1 MVLAV
6 VCGGLYFWGR
16 HLLSENAGEYS
27 RQVAEAEQEYV
38 AQMIQWL
45 QRPDDPRQ
53 SYDVEFFIS
62 AGVLEKI
69 VEVLRGRSITLENG
83 ATLEIRA
90 LNLDLRDG
98 FPLVRIEGAYHDG
111 SSGLSFGGQAAA
123 VLALEK
129 KEDGFFFRVR
139 PISFQPSL
147 GVGAVRFALGG
158 MLGSVSGMM
167 VRDYAETWPG
177 LRLPFERNIPV
188 RVPSL
193 EQEVII
199 KIGGKEGDPYV
210 KTEFTFPKIET
221 DLKVV
226 YQGLLFTRSG
236 IHLFADLE
244 KQSGEAD
251 RPIVPSESWGQ
262 MSLQD
267 KINALGFE
275 GRDIGIRV
283 SKRVF
288 AFAVARV
295 NDMPLENKLITLR
308 GKSRFGDLAHG
319 NVGPLY
325 YQIWLANP
333 PATHGTMQIA
343 TMKARVSTNGNEII
357 QYHATGTVQV
367 EGQVG
372 FHAQLGKP
380 EKPFAEPAQDKDPIG
395 VVFAPTAA
403 KLDGSFVLNKD
414 DPTLP
419 IIAIMMNEQK
429 DVELKARLRIP
440 GFGHVT
446 IHPKF
451 TLPHSRMTRIK
462 LPLELK
468 NHGEVRLGKDR
479 AGYGLEFSQ
488 VNCVAAAEWLTITAD
503 ADLSLGDDK

>member
-1 MVLAV
+1 MKQPSSKIFLSLGITLLVLAV

-283 SKRVF
+283 SKRVL
-288 AFAVARV
+288 
-295 NDMPLENKLITLR
+295 PLQWRGSMTCPWRINSSHCAAKAGSVIWLMAMSALCIT
-308 GKSRFGDLAHG
+308 RFGWPI
-319 NVGPLY
+319 PL
-325 YQIWLANP
+325 P
-333 PATHGTMQIA
+333 PME
-343 TMKARVSTNGNEII
+343 RC
-357 QYHATGTVQV
+357 
-367 EGQVG
+367 
-372 FHAQLGKP
+372 
-380 EKPFAEPAQDKDPIG
+380 
-395 VVFAPTAA
+395 
-403 KLDGSFVLNKD
+403 
-414 DPTLP
+414 
-419 IIAIMMNEQK
+419 
-429 DVELKARLRIP
+429 
-440 GFGHVT
+440 
-446 IHPKF
+446 
-451 TLPHSRMTRIK
+451 K
-462 LPLELK
+462 LP
-468 NHGEVRLGKDR
+468 
-479 AGYGLEFSQ
+479 Q
-488 VNCVAAAEWLTITAD
+488 
-503 ADLSLGDDK
+503 